1 MPIFPAL
8 LFAQQ
13 AQPTRKVLVLYW
25 YNKDYSYN
33 VNFEQNFQETLKSAA
48 GETVEY
54 YAEYL
59 ETDRF
64 PEEKQLDYLHDY
76 LRQKYADRK
85 IDVLVA
91 NSDTSLG
98 FVLKHRDDLFPA
110 SPVVFIASHP
120 PSKEQLALRPGITG
134 LRNVNTYRETLDL
147 ALKWHPGTDQV
158 FVISGNLQHDKRLE
172 LAAREEL
179 RSFQDRVKLTYLTDR
194 TPDELIAITR
204 TLPRNS
210 IVLYVWQQSRDDEGK
225 ILEAGDVLAKFA
237 PSTPVPIYGMSNP
250 AIGRGLVGGYINSAG
265 EMGVRV
271 AGITLQIL
279 NGTRADNIP
288 IEEAPSVPV
297 FDWRELTRWGL
308 RNQKLPS
315 GSLIRYGTP
324 SVWGQHREYVIGA
337 ISLIV
342 LLTGLVGWLLLER
355 RRRQRSEEIRNQL
368 ATIVESSEDAIIGLT
383 LDGKIQSW
391 NDGAQLHYGYAAAE
405 VLGKSISVIVPP
417 DRMDELSGYLR
428 KLAAAERIEDFESV
442 RLSQHGTRVDVSVGL
457 SYIRDGR
464 GRIIGAASIGRDISK
479 RKRAEQALRE
489 SEQELQRLTVSL
501 LNLQD
506 TERRRLARE
515 LHDVTAQNVFATS
528 LNLARLQRGHL
539 RPAEAETLLADSR
552 QLCEQALQEI
562 RTLSYL
568 LHPPTLD
575 QTGLF
580 GALRWYVEGFVRRS
594 GINVDISS
602 IHEVGRL
609 PGDIETALFRVVQES
624 LTNISRHSGSTTA
637 AVSLT
642 MEANE
647 VILHVTDH
655 GRGMSKLALADD
667 NGHGAL
673 GVGIPGMRQRLRQ
686 FGGVLLVDSDE
697 RGTVVTARVP
707 VANVSTD
714 ADPVVVKRSQANA

>member
-1 MPIFPAL
+1 
-8 LFAQQ
+8 
-13 AQPTRKVLVLYW
+13 
-25 YNKDYSYN
+25 
-33 VNFEQNFQETLKSAA
+33 
-48 GETVEY
+48 
-54 YAEYL
+54 
-59 ETDRF
+59 
-64 PEEKQLDYLHDY
+64 
-76 LRQKYADRK
+76 
-85 IDVLVA
+85 
-91 NSDTSLG
+91 
-98 FVLKHRDDLFPA
+98 
-110 SPVVFIASHP
+110 
-120 PSKEQLALRPGITG
+120 
-134 LRNVNTYRETLDL
+134 
-147 ALKWHPGTDQV
+147 
-158 FVISGNLQHDKRLE
+158 
-172 LAAREEL
+172 
-179 RSFQDRVKLTYLTDR
+179 
-194 TPDELIAITR
+194 
-204 TLPRNS
+204 
-210 IVLYVWQQSRDDEGK
+210 
-225 ILEAGDVLAKFA
+225 
-237 PSTPVPIYGMSNP
+237 
-250 AIGRGLVGGYINSAG
+250 
-265 EMGVRV
+265 
-271 AGITLQIL
+271 
-279 NGTRADNIP
+279 
-288 IEEAPSVPV
+288 
-297 FDWRELTRWGL
+297 
-308 RNQKLPS
+308 
-315 GSLIRYGTP
+315 
-324 SVWGQHREYVIGA
+324 
-337 ISLIV
+337 
-342 LLTGLVGWLLLER
+342 
-355 RRRQRSEEIRNQL
+355 
-368 ATIVESSEDAIIGLT
+368 
-383 LDGKIQSW
+383 
-391 NDGAQLHYGYAAAE
+391 
-405 VLGKSISVIVPP
+405 
-417 DRMDELSGYLR
+417 MDELSGYLR